1 MMRTLKLT
9 VNETHTRLC
18 LMPQERL
25 DVRGDTIRS
34 RPMSGNGTG
43 SRRHSSVLEEV
54 RADLPRNRRDDDVTK
69 DAAERG
75 E

>member
-25 DVRGDTIRS
+25 DVRGDTIVR
-34 RPMSGNGTG
+34 GQCQGTG
-43 SRRHSSVLEEV
+43 RGPVGTRPSSKKSGRICREIG
-54 RADLPRNRRDDDVTK
+54 AMTT
-69 DAAERG
+69 
-75 E
+75 